1 MNLPANISNSARKYV
16 ETRDE
21 KNIVEAL
28 YKLVRELE
36 KLEKES
42 LDQKPSP
49 CAVVKMV
56 DLAITLAPMY

>member
-21 KNIVEAL
+21 KKIVEEL
-28 YKLVRELE
+28 YELVRELE

-42 LDQKPSP
+42 LD
-49 CAVVKMV
+49 
-56 DLAITLAPMY
+56 